1 VVLSEPGVYD
11 LLNGSK
17 KHKNKKVLREAFD
30 RVIYALKYENSGG
43 LVDIFS
49 FSAKMQ
55 IALDTESEWFKDLW
69 YPLTKSRPPP
79 GGGPTFGVEQPLI
92 LTQSLLKWLGYKG
105 RDIAD
110 IQDHF
115 KRFLDSLKLPYRE
128 LSATDPLAITYP
140 RLQTE
145 RLELETS
152 NNLVKKKW
160 ICMDVKQFKKV
171 VMRLNTESADVV
183 RDYYLNLEELMF
195 DYAEYTKMY
204 LVAQRDKETIRRD
217 NEMSHMMHQ
226 LALKERS
233 EEELKQEL
241 EDAEKAREDAE
252 KAREDAEREVEK
264 ERLLKHRIEQEAKAT
279 LQRAL
284 AFNQATKVV
293 EPTEYVYIATTT
305 AYARENKYKPGG
317 CATFELLRSR
327 LSQYNS
333 GKSDSDSH
341 FFVYVR
347 KVVSYRAVEQMLQS
361 CLGGFR
367 ENACKEL
374 FIINYE
380 WLIKCVDAVI
390 DHNSE
395 FLEFVN
401 TYRAQIVEDTM
412 NKAPV
417 AATPVRL
424 EKIKV
429 SYQRVGEEE
438 IELTIFNR
446 ETIDAIRSAL
456 EEFSP
461 DNDTVK
467 RSVFEGFLKERH
479 PEVDIAKRKRP
490 LWDVVKRIGESVNPN
505 WRYKY

>member
-1 VVLSEPGVYD
+1 LNNPKKAIFDNVEDLHKVELRHLLEDINNAPTPSWVVTYNVINLLGSVDLSTLSYHDGRLVVLSAPGVYD

-30 RVIYALKYENSGG
+30 RVIYTLKYENSGG

-49 FSAKMQ
+49 FATKMQ
-55 IALDTESEWFKDLW
+55 IALDIEAEWFKDLW
-69 YPLTKSRPPP
+69 S
-79 GGGPTFGVEQPLI
+79 
-92 LTQSLLKWLGYKG
+92 
-105 RDIAD
+105 
-110 IQDHF
+110 
-115 KRFLDSLKLPYRE
+115 
-128 LSATDPLAITYP
+128 
-140 RLQTE
+140 
-145 RLELETS
+145 
-152 NNLVKKKW
+152 
-160 ICMDVKQFKKV
+160 
-171 VMRLNTESADVV
+171 
-183 RDYYLNLEELMF
+183 
-195 DYAEYTKMY
+195 
-204 LVAQRDKETIRRD
+204 
-217 NEMSHMMHQ
+217 
-226 LALKERS
+226 
-233 EEELKQEL
+233 
-241 EDAEKAREDAE
+241 
-252 KAREDAEREVEK
+252 
-264 ERLLKHRIEQEAKAT
+264 
-279 LQRAL
+279 
-284 AFNQATKVV
+284 
-293 EPTEYVYIATTT
+293 
-305 AYARENKYKPGG
+305 GG

-380 WLIKCVDAVI
+380 WLTKCVDAVI

-401 TYRAQIVEDTM
+401 TYRSQIVEDTM

-490 LWDVVKRIGESVNPN
+490 LFI
-505 WRYKY
+505 YKYKLL

>member
-1 VVLSEPGVYD
+1 
-11 LLNGSK
+11 
-17 KHKNKKVLREAFD
+17 
-30 RVIYALKYENSGG
+30 
-43 LVDIFS
+43 
-49 FSAKMQ
+49 
-55 IALDTESEWFKDLW
+55 
-69 YPLTKSRPPP
+69 
-79 GGGPTFGVEQPLI
+79 
-92 LTQSLLKWLGYKG
+92 
-105 RDIAD
+105 
-110 IQDHF
+110 
-115 KRFLDSLKLPYRE
+115 
-128 LSATDPLAITYP
+128 
-140 RLQTE
+140 
-145 RLELETS
+145 
-152 NNLVKKKW
+152 
-160 ICMDVKQFKKV
+160 
-171 VMRLNTESADVV
+171 MRLNTESADVV

-195 DYAEYTKMY
+195 DYAEYTKRY
-204 LVAQRDKETIRRD
+204 LVAQREKEVSR
-217 NEMSHMMHQ
+217 MMHQ
-226 LALKERS
+226 LAIKDDQLAIKDDQLAIKERS
-233 EEELKQEL
+233 EEELKREQEELRQEL
-241 EDAEKAREDAE
+241 EDAEKAREDAEKAREDAE

-264 ERLLKHRIEQEAKAT
+264 ERLLKERIEQEAKAK

-293 EPTEYVYIATTT
+293 EPTEYIYIATTT

-380 WLIKCVDAVI
+380 WLTKCVDAVI

-417 AATPVRL
+417 AVTPVRL

>member
-1 VVLSEPGVYD
+1 
-11 LLNGSK
+11 
-17 KHKNKKVLREAFD
+17 
-30 RVIYALKYENSGG
+30 
-43 LVDIFS
+43 
-49 FSAKMQ
+49 
-55 IALDTESEWFKDLW
+55 
-69 YPLTKSRPPP
+69 
-79 GGGPTFGVEQPLI
+79 
-92 LTQSLLKWLGYKG
+92 
-105 RDIAD
+105 
-110 IQDHF
+110 
-115 KRFLDSLKLPYRE
+115 
-128 LSATDPLAITYP
+128 
-140 RLQTE
+140 
-145 RLELETS
+145 
-152 NNLVKKKW
+152 VKKKW
-160 ICMDVKQFKKV
+160 ICLDVKQFKKV

-195 DYAEYTKMY
+195 DYTEYTKMY

-252 KAREDAEREVEK
+252 KAREDAEKAREDAEREVEN
-264 ERLLKHRIEQEAKAT
+264 ERLLKQLIEQEAKAK

-293 EPTEYVYIATTT
+293 EPTEYIYIATTS

-380 WLIKCVDAVI
+380 WLTKCVDAVI

-412 NKAPV
+412 NKVPV

-479 PEVDIAKRKRP
+479 PEVDIAKKKRP
-490 LWDVVKRIGESVNPN
+490 LWDMVKRIGESVNPN